1 MFDIVI
7 RSLNALLM
15 IAMPLALGVYLY
27 RRLGVEWR
35 LFGVGAVT
43 MIAAQ
48 VFHIPFNIWVLNPII
63 ARLSQPT
70 MTPAQLAL
78 IAFLLGLS
86 AGVFEEVARYIA
98 YRFQLKEKRDRT
110 WRSALMF
117 GAGHGGIESVVI
129 GVLVTYGFIRLFAF
143 KDANLETL
151 IPIDQ
156 VEIARTQVDLFWSLP
171 WYGAIL
177 GAVERAATL
186 CFHMSAAVLVL
197 QAFRRKSIVWLFM
210 AIGWHTALDAMAVYA
225 SQTWSVYITE
235 ALIVGTGL
243 VSIGIIFLL
252 REKPSKPDD
261 KTPMKIEEQSVEFE
275 TQKPSL
281 DHLEDSRYV

>member
-27 RRLGVEWR
+27 RRLGADWR
-35 LFGVGAVT
+35 LFGMGTVT
-43 MIAAQ
+43 FIASQ

-63 ARLSQPT
+63 ARLGPS
-70 MTPAQLAL
+70 MAVPAQLAVVAL
-78 IAFLLGLS
+78 LLGLS
-86 AGVFEEVARYIA
+86 AGVFEEVARYLA
-98 YRFQLKEKRDRT
+98 YRFQLTAIRDRT
-110 WRSALMF
+110 WSSALMF

-129 GVLVTYGFIRLFAF
+129 GVLVTYGFIQLFAF
-143 KDANLETL
+143 KDANLEAL
-151 IPIDQ
+151 IPIGQ
-156 VEIARTQVDLFWSLP
+156 LEITRTQVDLFWSLP

-177 GAVERAATL
+177 GAVERAGTL
-186 CFHMSAAVLVL
+186 CFHISASVLVL
-197 QAFRRKSIVWLFM
+197 QAFRRKNIVWLLM

-225 SQTWSVYITE
+225 SQIWSVYITE
-235 ALIVGTGL
+235 ALIVGAGL
-243 VSIGIIFLL
+243 VSIGFIFLL
-252 REKPSKPDD
+252 RERLPMPDD
-261 KTPMKIEEQSVEFE
+261 QTPTEIEKHTVEIE

>member
-27 RRLGVEWR
+27 RRLGADWR
-35 LFGVGAVT
+35 LFGMGAVT
-43 MIAAQ
+43 FIASQ

-63 ARLSQPT
+63 ARLGLS
-70 MTPAQLAL
+70 MAVPAQLAVVAL
-78 IAFLLGLS
+78 LLGLS
-86 AGVFEEVARYIA
+86 AGVFEEVARYLA
-98 YRFQLKEKRDRT
+98 YRFQLTVKQDRT

-129 GVLVTYGFIRLFAF
+129 GVLVAYGFIHLFAL
-143 KDANLETL
+143 KDANLEAL

-156 VEIARTQVDLFWSLP
+156 LAITRTQVDLFWSLP

-197 QAFRRKSIVWLFM
+197 QAFRRKNIVWLFM
-210 AIGWHTALDAMAVYA
+210 AIGWHTLLDAMAVYA
-225 SQTWSVYITE
+225 SKTWSVYITE
-235 ALIVGTGL
+235 ALIVGAGL
-243 VSIGIIFLL
+243 VSIGVIFLL
-252 REKPSKPDD
+252 RERSSKPDD
-261 KTPMKIEEQSVEFE
+261 KTPTQIEEQSVEIE
-275 TQKPSL
+275 AQKPSL